1 MLESKNT
8 VTEKKSAF
16 DGLSSGLDTAE
27 EKISKHQDT
36 SVETSKTKK
45 EKRTSPRPPK
55 NGTEYL
61 RTVGQLQKA

>member
-45 EKRTSPRPPK
+45 EKRTSPPPPK
-55 NGTEYL
+55 KMEQNI
-61 RTVGQLQKA
+61 